1 MKKEL
6 IEIEKLLDKKFL
18 KFYKAKYLIKQSNKE
33 TDYFFVSR
41 NNTKDLAMIR
51 SEIKPTAIEAFTYIK
66 EDDNYKIVMIE
77 EFRSAMNRNFFSFT
91 AGLIEEDEDYVEA
104 IKREIKEE
112 IGGIT
117 KNIELCQ
124 NYPIPICPG
133 LTDEANI
140 FAIVELE
147 SLGEQHLEELED
159 IKVRIFEIDD
169 LERKINNNELLLTI
183 SGYLGCMLLINK
195 IKSKIESE
203 NIK

>member
-1 MKKEL
+1 MSKEL

-18 KFYKAKYLIKQSNKE
+18 KFYKAKYRIENGKM

-41 NNTKDLAMIR
+41 NDTKNLAMVR

-66 EDDNYKIVMIE
+66 EDDDYKIVMIE

-112 IGGIT
+112 IGGIA
-117 KNIELCQ
+117 KEIELCQ
-124 NYPIPICPG
+124 DYPIAICPG

-147 SLGEQHLEELED
+147 SLGKQHLEELED
-159 IKVRIFEIDD
+159 IKVRLFDVDE
-169 LERKINNNELLLTI
+169 LERKVNNNELYLTL
-183 SGYLGCMLLINK
+183 SGYLGVQLLINK
-195 IKSKIESE
+195 LKIKNNGI
-203 NIK
+203 